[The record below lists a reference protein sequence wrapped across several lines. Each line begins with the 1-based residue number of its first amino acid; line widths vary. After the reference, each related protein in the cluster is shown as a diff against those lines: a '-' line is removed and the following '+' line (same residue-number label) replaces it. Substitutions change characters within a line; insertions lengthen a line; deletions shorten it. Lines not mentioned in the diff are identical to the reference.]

1 METSFIL
8 EKKIVALCFNPTKE
22 TIFLLY
28 PDLSQNSYNTTNLL
42 LTEEDLYR
50 NIIIKRF
57 KLLEK
62 HECNIINT
70 NYRQLPKDTFEG
82 YSLYFWELTDKL
94 FVVYPFGYILIYDYT
109 TSQLMTHF
117 QCHGQKAYV
126 IRNIVGSPM
135 DNSFFISA
143 ENMQNIYHMDYSG
156 LINDEKKNS
165 IFTKL
170 VLPRDSKV
178 FDIVAHPN
186 EKFIFAGCGDG
197 AIRVYDY
204 SNVKNIK
211 ELPNGIIDTDNINN
225 NKNANNSIICLDI
238 NSTGNF
244 LLAGTENGF
253 IYLWDAFSAI
263 KDKRVLLN
271 KTDLPSDS
279 IFSVKFLRSKQF
291 EGLKRFVC
299 LTKKGKIYI
308 YFIKTKDEEI
318 NFSQSFLS
326 KKEHNLVL
334 NLVYENSTF
343 DPIIYSFHR
352 YNTITS
358 SFLNISYNN
367 NALSVTWPNF
377 KLEKMKINGKLE
389 NYLLFPYFTSK
400 IFFFYNNNFPKIDYP
415 LSTQLNYRNY
425 ESYIP
430 SKTQP
435 NFENKLYYADNYFVY
450 LYEISSGNSRK
461 LINYTKEAGIKNLYL
476 LKFDVKD
483 LITGVF
489 FFILF
494 ETDLN
499 KIILIIIDFD
509 LENNT
514 VRKVKNFDN
523 VNDFVILGNN
533 SDLNISNDYIYM
545 LGKDMQNG
553 FLYQISTGNLTKIEI
568 ESSALRIYHTPF
580 NDGYC
585 ILYRNLLNELKFS
598 ENYKKISKKNNSIDK
613 TFDISSLRDN
623 PYEDSIVLNSSN
635 LNQNNNNSMAVDE
648 EKLKL
653 KCSSKN
659 AVKLEFNEREID
671 IIFNTNNNSIN
682 QKYFCAI
689 SMIDK
694 INFFDV
700 DMKFISSIKL
710 QLKENPFLIS
720 SLFFLDSTLIYSK
733 GSIIYYYYP
742 KDNINQK
749 IFSNSRTPTFV
760 SGLLSDRFI
769 LVSQGTNNNIK
780 TSELTTPLINPLEPI
795 LIGYLDDENINYNLL
810 REGVV
815 NLFTNQISN
824 HLIKK
829 LIKKNLKEVAW
840 LLISDSKSSFQN
852 LGIKTKILNDM
863 HEFDKI
869 LENIIINRDFSADFN
884 LDEVIWRLNYDQS
897 VNYIK
902 NILIKEVKILIK
914 YGQFSTA
921 IKILE
926 LLGDYPKVL
935 NLLLLSS
942 SNEEYEKLRANF
954 QSKKC
959 LSFTDTL
966 FVNNAFTLM
975 KPPDL
980 LNPNK
985 MKEYNKVLDKYEGEH
1000 FIFGANQNKLVI
1012 KSIEDIKNKFSKET
1026 SKINNIEKKKI
1037 NYGETAFNLYSDVYN
1052 NSTKKNET
1060 VEICSL
1066 ILQKIE
1072 NYYGIKNT
1080 IKKAGDQNKKKV
1092 GFQDYNVPLEKINKI
1107 NNNNNFNETIN
1118 NENINDNTNNNIN
1131 ENDEF
1136 DLDSNGNIED
1146 ISENLYL
1153 SAYYH
1158 CDKGSGDIVE
1168 DITDNNN
1175 EGKIYYV
1182 NPFINKNENE
1192 DINNNININN
1202 IQNEEN
1208 IFIPDLWSDVLE
1220 EFEPLEYED
1229 KWGRKSPGAHSI
1241 KFSKKLQTKL
1251 VIPNST
1257 SLSHFPDKFSIELWI
1272 KLTGDNVSLLKK
1284 DSFCIDIYNG
1294 QFKLFFKGQE
1304 INSEQVK
1311 EYKLALNEYM
1321 HIAILYKKKLNLIQ
1335 ILLNCEEIIKFN
1347 IKLNGLNTNSELIF
1361 GNGNLDGELTEIKIW
1376 NQKMPIAY
1384 IKENYKTPLPILAE
1398 NKRKLKM
1405 KINKQDMTSGKK
1417 KFGFGNNPFTFGNKE
1432 NVNNNQNSN
1441 NNNEVNT
1448 NAQINPFFNDGEN
1461 RENNNENS
1469 INYPNFSTVMADK
1482 DSFNFG
1488 FNETTIN
1495 PNDNKNNDFNFN
1507 DDFNF
1512 D

>member
-50 NIIIKRF
+50 NIILKRF

-62 HECNIINT
+62 HECNIINS

-117 QCHGQKAYV
+117 QCHGQKTYV

-143 ENMQNIYHMDYSG
+143 ENMHNIYHIDYSC

-165 IFTKL
+165 VYTKL
-170 VLPRDSKV
+170 VLPKESKV
-178 FDIVAHPN
+178 YDIVAHPN
-186 EKFIFAGCGDG
+186 EKFIFAGCADG
-197 AIRVYDY
+197 VIRVYDY
-204 SNVKNIK
+204 SNNKNIK
-211 ELPNGIIDTDNINN
+211 ELPNGIIDSEFINN
-225 NKNANNSIICLDI
+225 NKNGNNSIICLDI

-244 LLAGTENGF
+244 LLAGSENGF

-263 KDKRVLLN
+263 KDKRILLN
-271 KTDLPSDS
+271 KTELPSDS

-308 YFIKTKDEEI
+308 YFIKSKEEDI
-318 NFSQSFLS
+318 NINQSTIA
-326 KKEHNLVL
+326 KKEFNL

-358 SFLNISYNN
+358 NFLNISYNN

-377 KLEKMKINGKLE
+377 KLEKLKINGKLE

-400 IFFFYNNNFPKIDYP
+400 IFFFYNNIFPKINYP
-415 LSTQLNYRNY
+415 LSTQLKYRNY

-430 SKTQP
+430 SKNQP
-435 NFENKLYYADNYFVY
+435 NFENKLYYADNFFVY

-461 LINYTKEAGIKNLYL
+461 LINYTKETGIKNLYL

-483 LITGVF
+483 LITGII

-499 KIILIIIDFD
+499 KTILIMIDFD

-523 VNDFVILGNN
+523 VIDFVFLGNN
-533 SDLNISNDYIYM
+533 NDLNIYNDYIYM
-545 LGKDMQNG
+545 LGKDKQNG
-553 FLYQISTGNLTKIEI
+553 FLLKISTSVATKIEI
-568 ESSALRIYHTPF
+568 ESSASRIYHTPF

-585 ILYRNLLNELKFS
+585 ILYRNLLNELKYS
-598 ENYKKISKKNNSIDK
+598 QNYKKIDFSEKNSNIDS
-613 TFDISSLRDN
+613 TFDQMSLKDN
-623 PYEDSIVLNSSN
+623 PYEDSIASTSSN
-635 LNQNNNNSMAVDE
+635 INNNITVVDE

-659 AVKLEFNEREID
+659 AIKLEFNEREID
-671 IIFNTNNNSIN
+671 IIFNNSNSIN
-682 QKYFCAI
+682 KKYFCAI

-694 INFFDV
+694 INLFDI
-700 DMKFISSIKL
+700 DMKFTSSIKL

-733 GSIIYYYYP
+733 GNIIYYYYP
-742 KDNINQK
+742 RDNINQK
-749 IFSNSRTPTFV
+749 IFSNNRNPTFI
-760 SGLLSDRFI
+760 SGILSDRFI

-795 LIGYLDDENINYNLL
+795 LIGYLDDININYNLV
-810 REGVV
+810 RECVV
-815 NLFTNQISN
+815 NMFTNQISKN
-824 HLIKK
+824 LIKK
-829 LIKKNLKEVAW
+829 LIKNNLKEVAW
-840 LLISDSKSSFQN
+840 LFISDSKSSFQN
-852 LGIKTKILNDM
+852 LDLKIKVLNDM

-869 LENIIINRDFSADFN
+869 LENTIVSKDLSSDLN
-884 LDEVIWRLNYDQS
+884 LDEVIWKLNYDQS
-897 VNYIK
+897 MNYIK
-902 NILIKEVKILIK
+902 NILIKEVQILIK
-914 YGQFSTA
+914 FGQFSTA

-942 SNEEYEKLRANF
+942 SEEEYEKLRINF
-954 QSKKC
+954 QNKKC
-959 LSFTDTL
+959 LNYTDNL
-966 FVNNAFTLM
+966 FINNAFTLM
-975 KPPDL
+975 KQPDL
-980 LNPNK
+980 LNPNR
-985 MKEYNKVLDKYEGEH
+985 MNQYNKVLDKYEGEH
-1000 FIFGANQNKLVI
+1000 FIFGANQNKLKVN
-1012 KSIEDIKNKFSKET
+1012 SIDDIKNRIPKEN
-1026 SKINNIEKKKI
+1026 SKISNIQKKI
-1037 NYGETAFNLYSDVYN
+1037 MSYGETAFNLYADVFN
-1052 NSTKKNET
+1052 NSTKKNDT

-1066 ILQKIE
+1066 VLQKIE

-1080 IKKAGDQNKKKV
+1080 IKKLEQNQKRV
-1092 GFQDYNVPLEKINKI
+1092 GFQDYGIPLEQVSAF
-1107 NNNNNFNETIN
+1107 NNNNDAFNNDGINET
-1118 NENINDNTNNNIN
+1118 NIN
-1131 ENDEF
+1131 ESSIDQF
-1136 DLDSNGNIED
+1136 DLDSNCNVED

-1175 EGKIYYV
+1175 EGKIQYI
-1182 NPFINKNENE
+1182 NPLINKNEN
-1192 DINNNININN
+1192 INNNMNINN

-1241 KFSKKLQTKL
+1241 KFSKEIQTKL
-1251 VIPNST
+1251 VIPNSA
-1257 SLSHFPDKFSIELWI
+1257 SLSHFADKFSIELWI
-1272 KLTGDNVSLLKK
+1272 KLKGDNVSLLKK
-1284 DSFCIDIYNG
+1284 DTFSIDIYNG

-1311 EYKLALNEYM
+1311 DYSLNLNNYM

-1335 ILLNCEEIIKFN
+1335 ILLNCDEILKFN
-1347 IKLNGLNTNSELIF
+1347 LKLNGLNTNSELIF

-1432 NVNNNQNSN
+1432 NANINQSNNT
-1441 NNNEVNT
+1441 NNNEVDT
-1448 NAQINPFFNDGEN
+1448 NAQINPFFTGEEN
-1461 RENNNENS
+1461 NNNENS
-1469 INYPNFSTVMADK
+1469 MNYPNFSTVMGDK

-1488 FNETTIN
+1488 FNETNIN